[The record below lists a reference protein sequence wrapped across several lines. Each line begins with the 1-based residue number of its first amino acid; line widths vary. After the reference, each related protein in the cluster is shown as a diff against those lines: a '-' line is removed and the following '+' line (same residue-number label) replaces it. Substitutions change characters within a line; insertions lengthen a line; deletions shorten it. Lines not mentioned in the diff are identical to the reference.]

1 MGCSRLGI
9 KCNFAIPTRPRGPKR
24 RRYEIDSRA
33 GPPRDGTSSH
43 YPPRIAVHSGA
54 SIDEIDTDDDAGVV
68 LTPDHTS
75 TLGQSI
81 SPGSLSTFAFATDE
95 LCSRELFKVIIHDY
109 IERVYPLCPV
119 VHLPSFRCSF
129 ASNQDVHDTEQMLLL
144 VALFTL
150 TVGVL
155 RSRIEDYRAMD
166 PEAAARFPTRTSIIT
181 YASQMCLRLRPPDY
195 WDEISHRKWAISY
208 TLASAAFEVGR
219 MNQYRMFDSEAM
231 QLARLLGFH
240 LHATEYRGLNC
251 IETQLRK
258 KAFWLQFFS
267 FAHSKVQPGRRRNHV
282 TYLDNYVL
290 RDVDFAALE
299 PLDTPDENITENAI
313 CPPAPD
319 GNAPFTSVTAFIVN
333 TRVFLEALRD
343 SLFNAGCDCG
353 YGRTNEE
360 KLARLKA
367 LFQRYKYSLDALLS
381 HMTQWGPSSI
391 YDSGPS
397 TPANSV
403 SRTQAETTRANI
415 HITHL
420 WLQSFLLDQTDGI
433 VQAMAAAG
441 GGGDEAWAAHQLASS
456 WAEREDICR
465 QLLHVLHNIDGVH
478 LEPNGNSLTYKIRG
492 VGASLLNCPSL
503 LGEIVSQRAAGYVR
517 EFTKVLAFL
526 DLSEIMNTDGVD
538 TWIDKDK
545 LGDGRASASGGGC
558 CVCCFVFRGGVGVV
572 NQWCGS

>member
-1 MGCSRLGI
+1 M
-9 KCNFAIPTRPRGPKR
+9 A
-24 RRYEIDSRA
+24 
-33 GPPRDGTSSH
+33 
-43 YPPRIAVHSGA
+43 
-54 SIDEIDTDDDAGVV
+54 
-68 LTPDHTS
+68 
-75 TLGQSI
+75 
-81 SPGSLSTFAFATDE
+81 
-95 LCSRELFKVIIHDY
+95 IIHDY

-119 VHLPSFRCSF
+119 VHLPSFRRSL
-129 ASNQDVHDTEQMLLL
+129 ASNQDVRDTEQMLLL

-150 TVGVL
+150 TIGVL

-181 YASQMCLRLRPPDY
+181 YASQMCLRVRPPDY

-208 TLASAAFEVGR
+208 TLASASFEVGR

-240 LHATEYRGLNC
+240 LHATEYHGLNC

-267 FAHSKVQPGRRRNHV
+267 FAHSKVQPGRRRFHV

-299 PLDTPDENITENAI
+299 PLDTPDENITENAV
-313 CPPAPD
+313 CPLAPD
-319 GNAPFTSVTAFIVN
+319 GTGPFTSVTAFIVN
-333 TRVFLEALRD
+333 TR
-343 SLFNAGCDCG
+343 
-353 YGRTNEE
+353 
-360 KLARLKA
+360 LARLKA
-367 LFQRYKYSLDALLS
+367 LFQRYKYSLDALPS

-397 TPANSV
+397 TPANSI
-403 SRTQAETTRANI
+403 SRAQAETTRANI

-420 WLQSFLLDQTDGI
+420 WLQSFVLDQTDGI
-433 VQAMAAAG
+433 VQAMDAA

-465 QLLHVLHNIDGVH
+465 QLLHVLHNVDGVH

-492 VGASLLNCPSL
+492 VATSLLNCPSL
-503 LGEIVSQRAAGYVR
+503 LGESVSQRAAGYVR

-526 DLSEIMNTDGVD
+526 DLSEVMNTDGVD
-538 TWIDKDK
+538 TWIDKDRK
-545 LGDGRASASGGGC
+545 LGDGRPSAAGADAASAASFSATS
-558 CVCCFVFRGGVGVV
+558 VP
-572 NQWCGS
+572 

>member
-1 MGCSRLGI
+1 M
-9 KCNFAIPTRPRGPKR
+9 
-24 RRYEIDSRA
+24 
-33 GPPRDGTSSH
+33 DGTSAH
-43 YPPRIAVHSGA
+43 YPPRTSVHSGA
-54 SIDEIDTDDDAGVV
+54 SSDKIDTDDDAGVV

-75 TLGQSI
+75 TFGQSI

-119 VHLPSFRCSF
+119 VHLPSFRRSL

-150 TVGVL
+150 TIGVL

-267 FAHSKVQPGRRRNHV
+267 FAHSKVQPGRRRFHV

-299 PLDTPDENITENAI
+299 PLDTPDENITENAV
-313 CPPAPD
+313 CPPPPD
-319 GNAPFTSVTAFIVN
+319 GTAPFTSVTAFIVN

-367 LFQRYKYSLDALLS
+367 LFQRYKYSLDALPS

-397 TPANSV
+397 TPAANSV
-403 SRTQAETTRANI
+403 SRAQAETTRANI

-441 GGGDEAWAAHQLASS
+441 GGGGGRGAGDDEAWVAHQLASS

-465 QLLHVLHNIDGVH
+465 QLLHVLHNIDGFH

-492 VGASLLNCPSL
+492 VATSLLNCPSL
-503 LGEIVSQRAAGYVR
+503 LGESVSQRAAGYVR

-538 TWIDKDK
+538 TWIDKDR
-545 LGDGRASASGGGC
+545 LGDGRASAAAAAADAASAASFSAAAS
-558 CVCCFVFRGGVGVV
+558 V
-572 NQWCGS
+572 S